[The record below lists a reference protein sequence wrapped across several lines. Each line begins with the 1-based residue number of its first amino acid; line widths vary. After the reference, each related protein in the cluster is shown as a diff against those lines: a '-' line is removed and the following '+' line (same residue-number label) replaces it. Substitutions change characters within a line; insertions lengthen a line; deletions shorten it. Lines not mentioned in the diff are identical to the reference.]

1 MTLVYLAVFALFLL
15 ALLVVFAPLRGA
27 PKPFPENPRPEE
39 LKVEL
44 EALKREA
51 KELSGPER
59 VRVLKRIAWIEREL
73 GAAVAKEEA
82 RAARPATRV
91 PVWAWALVVAGG
103 LGLAAALVHYTL
115 PRLPGGAV
123 TESLAIKEA
132 KKLKELR
139 AKAEKENTPEAWLE
153 YADYAYRLHDLERA
167 FEGYN
172 KVIELDHKNIKAYRR
187 IGILL
192 YLAGRPQDAAEVLR
206 VVTRVDPDPEGLLFL
221 GNAYFQ
227 LGRYQDA
234 IEAWQEYLNRGG
246 EDRKRVEE
254 LIATA
259 RARLETDNLGEIV
272 YAEKCASCHGA
283 KGEGGIG
290 PKLAGNPILNAPE
303 AVAEIVRN
311 GRGTMPAIP
320 LSDEEMT
327 ALIAYLKQL

>member
-1 MTLVYLAVFALFLL
+1 MTLVYLAVGLLFLL
-15 ALLVVFAPLRGA
+15 ALLLVFAPLKGA

-73 GAAVAKEEA
+73 GTAVAKEEA
-82 RAARPATRV
+82 RAARPAARV
-91 PVWAWALVVAGG
+91 PVWGLLLVVVGG
-103 LGLAAALVHYTL
+103 LALAAVLVHYTL

-123 TESLAIKEA
+123 TEALAVQEA

-139 AKAEKENTPEAWLE
+139 AKAEKENTPEAWMA

-167 FEGYN
+167 LEGYD
-172 KVIELDHKNIKAYRR
+172 KVIQLDHKNIKAYRR
-187 IGILL
+187 IGVILF
-192 YLAGRPQDAAEVLR
+192 LAGRPAEAAEVLS

-227 LGRYQDA
+227 LGRYQEA

-246 EDRKRVEE
+246 EDRERVQS
-254 LIATA
+254 LIETA
-259 RARLETDNLGEIV
+259 RARLEAEDPGEIV

-320 LSDEEMT
+320 LGDEEMA
-327 ALIAYLKQL
+327 ALLAYLKKL

>member
-1 MTLVYLAVFALFLL
+1 MTLVYLAVLVLFLL

-27 PKPFPENPRPEE
+27 PRPFPENPRPEE
-39 LKVEL
+39 LRLEL

-51 KELSGPER
+51 KELSGAER

-73 GAAVAKEEA
+73 GAAAAKEEA
-82 RAARPATRV
+82 RAARPAGRV
-91 PVWAWALVVAGG
+91 PVWGVLLLVAGG
-103 LGLAAALVHYTL
+103 LALAAVLVHHTL

-139 AKAEKENTPEAWLE
+139 AKAERENTPEAWMA
-153 YADYAYRLHDLERA
+153 YADYAFELHDLERA
-167 FEGYN
+167 LEGYD
-172 KVIELDHKNIKAYRR
+172 KVIQLDHKNVKAYRR
-187 IGILL
+187 IGVILF
-192 YLAGRPQDAAEVLR
+192 LAGRPAEAAEVLA
-206 VVTRVDPDPEGLLFL
+206 VVTQVDPDPEGLLFL

-234 IEAWQEYLNRGG
+234 IAAWQEYLNRGG
-246 EDRKRVEE
+246 GERERVES
-254 LIATA
+254 LIETA
-259 RARLETDNLGEIV
+259 RARLEATDPGEIV

-320 LSDEEMT
+320 LSDQEMA
-327 ALIAYLKQL
+327 ALLAYLKKL

>member
-1 MTLVYLAVFALFLL
+1 MTLVYLAVFVLFLL
-15 ALLVVFAPLRGA
+15 ALVVIFAPLRGA

-82 RAARPATRV
+82 RAARPAARI
-91 PVWAWALVVAGG
+91 PVWGLLLVVVGG
-103 LGLAAALVHYTL
+103 LSLAAVLVHYTL

-123 TESLAIKEA
+123 TEALAVEEA
-132 KKLKELR
+132 KKLKELL
-139 AKAEKENTPEAWLE
+139 AKAEKENTPEAWLA
-153 YADYAYRLHDLERA
+153 YADYAFSIHDLQRA
-167 FEGYN
+167 AEGYA
-172 KVIELDHKNIKAYRR
+172 KVIELDHRNLKAYRR
-187 IGILL
+187 YGIIL
-192 YLAGRPQDAAEVLR
+192 YYAGRPQEAAEILA
-206 VVTRVDPDPEGLLFL
+206 VVTKVDPDPEGLLYL

-227 LGRYQDA
+227 LGEYAKA

-246 EDRKRVEE
+246 EDRARVES
-254 LIATA
+254 LIETA
-259 RARLETDNLGEIV
+259 RARLEAADPGEIV

-311 GRGTMPAIP
+311 GRGSMPAIP
-320 LSDEEMT
+320 LSDQEMA
-327 ALIAYLKQL
+327 ALLAYLKKL